1 MPAFNGAHRCSKTGL
16 AAVEQVVSMK
26 NIHNTLI
33 FVAKFAILGLALAFV
48 VGTLAPAW
56 TDRIRGLFSEAPP
69 ERNGS
74 MSAATGTSATSS
86 ATALAEPNPNFTTAG
101 AEEGAPRETFV
112 ASYANSVA
120 RAAPGVVSIF
130 ANKMV
135 AGRRV
140 LVPNDPFMRRVFGVI
155 DAGPAQ
161 RGERSLGSGVVV
173 RADGYVL
180 TNNHV
185 IEGAE
190 DIEAMLSD
198 GRVAKASRVGVDAE
212 TDLAVLK
219 LDIGNLVN
227 MTMAQNPLRV
237 GDVVLAIG
245 NPFGHGNTVTM
256 GIISGLGRQLNLSTY
271 EDFIQTDA
279 AINEGNSGGALINAY
294 GDLVGINT
302 AFKRDQ
308 GAEGV
313 GFAIPAAT
321 AKTVLDQIIAQGK
334 VIRGW
339 IGAEYRD
346 LPVQRAPGPGHGVMV
361 FGVYDNSPAAQAG
374 LRAGDVLLQ
383 LNGEPITN
391 QLELRNREAGL
402 APGTKVQLVGT
413 RRGEPFT
420 LAVELKERPQL
431 SQPAS

>member
-1 MPAFNGAHRCSKTGL
+1 
-16 AAVEQVVSMK
+16 MK

-48 VGTLAPAW
+48 LGTLAPSW
-56 TDRIRGLFSEAPP
+56 TDRIRGLFSEAPA
-69 ERNGS
+69 ERRT
-74 MSAATGTSATSS
+74 AACDGGDSDVGNLQHGCCCRAESEFSDRGRRGRTAARAVCRFLTRTRSRARHPASS
-86 ATALAEPNPNFTTAG
+86 ASSPTRSL
-101 AEEGAPRETFV
+101 
-112 ASYANSVA
+112 
-120 RAAPGVVSIF
+120 
-130 ANKMV
+130 

-140 LVPNDPFMRRVFGVI
+140 LVPSDPFMRRVFGVI
-155 DAGPAQ
+155 DAGSRHSAANAAWAPA
-161 RGERSLGSGVVV
+161 SSC
-173 RADGYVL
+173 APMAMCSP
-180 TNNHV
+180 TTHV

-198 GRVAKASRVGVDAE
+198 GRVAKATRVGVDAE

-256 GIISGLGRQLNLSTY
+256 GIVSGLGRQLNLSTY

-339 IGAEYRD
+339 IGAEYIGICLRRERQGRD
-346 LPVQRAPGPGHGVMV
+346 MASWSWASTTRVPRRKPGCAPAMSCC
-361 FGVYDNSPAAQAG
+361 NSMANQS
-374 LRAGDVLLQ
+374 
-383 LNGEPITN
+383 PISSNCATAK
-391 QLELRNREAGL
+391 AGL
-402 APGTKVQLVGT
+402 APGTKVQLG
-413 RRGEPFT
+413 RHARGGEPFT
-420 LAVELKERPQL
+420 LDMKLEERPQL
-431 SQPAS
+431 GQPAS

>member
-1 MPAFNGAHRCSKTGL
+1 MRNTY
-16 AAVEQVVSMK
+16 
-26 NIHNTLI
+26 NTLI
-33 FVAKFAILGLALAFV
+33 FVAKCAILGLALAFV
-48 VGTLAPAW
+48 VGALAPKW
-56 TDRIRGLFSEAPP
+56 RDRVREMFSPPAAEHADSAPALPTPQATVPDTRTAIAP
-69 ERNGS
+69 EQDARPPP
-74 MSAATGTSATSS
+74 AA
-86 ATALAEPNPNFTTAG
+86 AG
-101 AEEGAPRETFV
+101 EEGQPGATFV

-130 ANKMV
+130 ANKIV
-135 AGRRV
+135 PGRRV

-155 DAGPAQ
+155 DAGPMQ
-161 RGERSLGSGVVV
+161 RGERSLGSGVIV
-173 RADGYVL
+173 RADGYVI

-190 DIEAMLSD
+190 DIEATLND
-198 GRVAKASRVGVDAE
+198 GRVAKATRVGVDAE

-219 LDIGNLVN
+219 LDVGNLVS
-227 MTMAQNPLRV
+227 MTMALNALRV

-256 GIISGLGRQLNLSTY
+256 GIVSGLGRQLNLSTY

-308 GAEGV
+308 MAEGV
-313 GFAIPAAT
+313 GFAIPAVT
-321 AKTVLDQIIAQGK
+321 AKNVLDQIIARGK

-346 LPVQRAPGPGHGVMV
+346 LATQQAPGSGHGVMV
-361 FGVYDNSPAAQAG
+361 LGVYDQGPAAQAG
-374 LRAGDVLLQ
+374 LRAGDVLQQ
-383 LNGEPITN
+383 LNGEPIAN

-402 APGTKVQLVGT
+402 APGTKVQLSGT
-413 RRGEPFT
+413 RDGKPLT
-420 LAVELKERPQL
+420 LEVTLQERPQL
-431 SQPAS
+431 RQPTG

>member
-1 MPAFNGAHRCSKTGL
+1 MRNTY
-16 AAVEQVVSMK
+16 
-26 NIHNTLI
+26 NTLI
-33 FVAKFAILGLALAFV
+33 FVAKCGVLGLALAFV
-48 VGTLAPAW
+48 VGTLAPEW
-56 TDRIRGLFSEAPP
+56 RDRVRNAFSPHVVEQPAGPTAAAATAPDPHSAIATEHNDAPP
-69 ERNGS
+69 
-74 MSAATGTSATSS
+74 TG
-86 ATALAEPNPNFTTAG
+86 P
-101 AEEGAPRETFV
+101 AEEGQPGGTFV

-130 ANKMV
+130 ANKIV
-135 AGRRV
+135 PGRRV

-155 DAGPAQ
+155 DAGPTQ
-161 RGERSLGSGVVV
+161 RGERSLGSGVIV
-173 RADGYVL
+173 RADGYVI

-190 DIEAMLSD
+190 DIEATLND
-198 GRVAKASRVGVDAE
+198 GRVAKATRVGVDAE

-219 LDIGNLVN
+219 LDVGNLVN
-227 MTMAQNPLRV
+227 ITLAQSPSRV

-256 GIISGLGRQLNLSTY
+256 GIVSGLGRQLNLSTY

-308 GAEGV
+308 MAEGI

-321 AKTVLDQIIAQGK
+321 AKHVLDQIIAQGK

-346 LPVQRAPGPGHGVMV
+346 LTAQQTPGPGHGVIV
-361 FGVYDNSPAAQAG
+361 LGVYDNSPAAQAG
-374 LRAGDVLLQ
+374 LLAGDVLLR
-383 LNGEPITN
+383 LNGEAISN

-402 APGTKVQLVGT
+402 APGTKVTLAGT
-413 RRGEPFT
+413 RDGRAFSLDVT
-420 LAVELKERPQL
+420 LQERPPL
-431 SQPAS
+431 RQPGG

>member
-1 MPAFNGAHRCSKTGL
+1 MPAFDGAHRCSTSGL
-16 AAVEQVVSMK
+16 AAVEQVDSMK
-26 NIHNTLI
+26 NLHNTLF

-48 VGTLAPAW
+48 VGTMAPAW
-56 TDRIRGLFSEAPP
+56 SDRIRALFSEAPA
-69 ERNGS
+69 EHNGGV
-74 MSAATGTSATSS
+74 SAATAPAATSG
-86 ATALAEPNPNFTTAG
+86 AAAVPEPNPSAATAVT
-101 AEEGAPRETFV
+101 EEGSPHEPFV

-130 ANKMV
+130 ANKIV

-155 DAGPAQ
+155 DAGPTQ

-173 RADGYVL
+173 RGDGYVL

-198 GRVAKASRVGVDAE
+198 GRVAKATRVGVDPE

-219 LDIGNLVN
+219 LDVGNLVN

-245 NPFGHGNTVTM
+245 NPFGNGNTVTM
-256 GIISGLGRQLNLSTY
+256 GIVSGLGRQLNLSTY

-308 GAEGV
+308 MAEGV

-346 LPVQRAPGPGHGVMV
+346 LPAQRAPGPGHGVMV
-361 FGVYDNSPAAQAG
+361 LGAYENSPAAQAG
-374 LRAGDVLLQ
+374 LRAGDVLLR

-391 QLELRNREAGL
+391 QLELRNREAAL
-402 APGTKVQLVGT
+402 APGTKAQLAGT
-413 RRGEPFT
+413 RNGAAFT
-420 LAVELKERPQL
+420 LDIKLEERPQL
-431 SQPAS
+431 RQPAG